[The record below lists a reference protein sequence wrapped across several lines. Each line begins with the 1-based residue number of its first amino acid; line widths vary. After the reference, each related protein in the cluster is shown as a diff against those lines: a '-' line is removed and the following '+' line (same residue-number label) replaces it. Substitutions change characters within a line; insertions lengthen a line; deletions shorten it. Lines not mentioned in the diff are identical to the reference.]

1 MSYKIQA
8 RITIKIQGIYIL
20 SKLTQLSVAG
30 LKANTIPTH
39 SRHSENGSLGNF
51 SYKLSGEKIVSQ
63 LLVPSFFIQFF
74 IRTED
79 VASLTNGTTH
89 SECIVERGRNNFPK
103 LLPIFLPPLRSAY
116 KYVD

>member
-51 SYKLSGEKIVSQ
+51 LYKLSGEKNSQ
-63 LLVPSFFIQFF
+63 SAFGSFFFYSIFHSHRRRGILDEWDYTQRVHSRERQKQFPETSPYF
-74 IRTED
+74 FAAATI
-79 VASLTNGTTH
+79 SL
-89 SECIVERGRNNFPK
+89 
-103 LLPIFLPPLRSAY
+103 
-116 KYVD
+116 